1 MLGIWCLSVLNKNNN
16 ENGKE
21 WEKRRR
27 DLIYDEFFVLS
38 VSGAKFSF
46 RGPNWIWYQERKKE
60 RERGLSR
67 VLLFFT
73 FVDFLLPL
81 ISLSNF
87 VSTSSLQFELEVN
100 RKRKRGT
107 TDLFEV
113 VVNLLDLR
121 FKVADEEE
129 GDEGED
135 EEEEE
140 DTEMKKDGENWE
152 EWTTFRWS
160 LLWVFTTWGLSIPQK
175 F

>member
-1 MLGIWCLSVLNKNNN
+1 M
-16 ENGKE
+16 
-21 WEKRRR
+21 
-27 DLIYDEFFVLS
+27 
-38 VSGAKFSF
+38 
-46 RGPNWIWYQERKKE
+46 
-60 RERGLSR
+60 
-67 VLLFFT
+67 FFT

-140 DTEMKKDGENWE
+140 DTEMKKDGEN
-152 EWTTFRWS
+152 
-160 LLWVFTTWGLSIPQK
+160 
-175 F
+175 